1 MNINNYSFSVNYYNP
16 DGTVDRTVEVKKV
29 PRSKLRDLIIL
40 QQQLL
45 DVFVENEASI
55 GVILS
60 EESNWKLLQSVAN
73 LLPIVGS
80 DDTLDVSKFE
90 EDYVQICRVFFT
102 ESINDSGEYDLSTD
116 KPFLPSKIAKL
127 HQLNYNDQ
135 LGKAV
140 ERVGKRKKS
149 PKGSE

>member
-1 MNINNYSFSVNYYNP
+1 MNINNYCFPVKYYNP
-16 DGTVDRTVEVKKV
+16 DGTVERTVEVKKV
-29 PRSKLRDLIIL
+29 PRSKLRDLIVL

-45 DVFVENEASI
+45 DVFVENDASI

-60 EESNWKLLQSVAN
+60 DDANWRLLQCVAN
-73 LLPIVGS
+73 LLPLVGS
-80 DDTLDVSKFE
+80 NETLDVTKFE

-102 ESINDSGEYDLSTD
+102 ESISDTGEYDLTAD

-127 HQLNYNDQ
+127 HQLNYNEQ

-140 ERVGKRKKS
+140 EKTAKRKKS
-149 PKGSE
+149 PKGLE